1 MLGSDN
7 YQHVLQFMESD
18 EPTLTIHSA
27 LDLSVKTNRTR
38 VHELVRKYFADVE
51 SETHHEQGT
60 WSIKLVKRRS
70 SGGKPRVHTRLKF
83 EWPKSKP
90 AYLQFHLY
98 KENKDT
104 NEVLNLLSKMT
115 GYGSISMSV

>member
-1 MLGSDN
+1 
-7 YQHVLQFMESD
+7 MESD
-18 EPTLTIHSA
+18 ELTLTLHCA

-38 VHELVRKYFADVE
+38 VHELVRKYFAEVE
-51 SETHHEQGT
+51 SETHHDQGT
-60 WSIKLVKRRS
+60 WSIKLIKRHG
-70 SGGKPRVHTRLKF
+70 SGSGADRKPRVHTRLKF

-115 GYGSISMSV
+115 GYGS